1 MTATDLARRFL
12 HVNLNTANAEAAQ
25 AFLADCLGLV
35 LQMQKDP
42 DELVDGEILGLPGK
56 VRCDTRFFYDSRGP
70 RFSCAIEVIH
80 WLDPATAA
88 CSAPDAASGGLSAL
102 AFRVADRGRTVEMI
116 RDHGYHVLSE
126 DAVGLITGAPAAVA
140 VGPDGLVVELA
151 DMRGGATGRVQFAGA
166 RVTCADLD
174 ESLRFY
180 TSIGFNPLGEARPRT
195 VRLRDLGLDVDD
207 SDDVRVCHLG
217 LAEDGHTARL
227 CLTQPAARARPVV
240 KQHNEQGLYRC
251 ALRVEKMPR
260 AIAATAE
267 DIVVRG
273 PIWCPLPGTPIAGL
287 HIAFLT
293 APEGTV
299 IEYVERPLEHFA

>member
-12 HVNLNTANAEAAQ
+12 HINLNTVNAEAAQ
-25 AFLADCLGLV
+25 AFLTDCLGLG
-35 LQMQKDP
+35 LQMQTDP
-42 DELVDGEILGLPGK
+42 EELVDGEILGLPGK

-80 WLDPATAA
+80 WLDPPTTACRA
-88 CSAPDAASGGLSAL
+88 LDAASGGLSAL
-102 AFRVADRGRTVEMI
+102 AFRVADRGRTVETI
-116 RDHGYHVLSE
+116 RDHGYRVLSE
-126 DAVGLITGAPAAVA
+126 DAVGLVTGGPAAVA

-151 DMRGGATGRVQFAGA
+151 DMRSGATGGVQFAGA
-166 RVTCADLD
+166 RVTCADLA

-180 TSIGFNPLGEARPRT
+180 TGIGFNPLGETRT
-195 VRLRDLGLDVDD
+195 RTLPLCDLGLDVDD
-207 SDDVRVCHLG
+207 SDDVQVCHVG
-217 LAEDGHTARL
+217 LAEDGPTVRL
-227 CLTQPAARARPVV
+227 CLTQAAAGARPAARQP
-240 KQHNEQGLYRC
+240 NEQGLYRC
-251 ALRVEKMPR
+251 ALRVENTPR

-267 DIVVRG
+267 DVVVRG